1 VSWRLF
7 GSVEP
12 PIVAA
17 MTASTAEEAANY
29 RARMSRA
36 VALWVLTLA
45 LPLGRQWLLHSKL
58 PDTLPPTSS
67 LFGEPQ
73 SGVLTVGVA
82 VTVTGCDASFPIDGA
97 AVLKYS
103 FLRHSSERYRYQFYA
118 IYHPM
123 AAKCVKT
130 LEDVGY
136 VLLERETPV
145 NISAIEGEYLRGRIA
160 KSGTYRTSDGE

>member
-1 VSWRLF
+1 
-7 GSVEP
+7 
-12 PIVAA
+12 
-17 MTASTAEEAANY
+17 MMASTAEDTANY
-29 RARMSRA
+29 RARISRA
-36 VALWVLTLA
+36 VALWALTLA
-45 LPLGRQWLLHSKL
+45 LPLGRQWLLLSKL
-58 PDTLPPTSS
+58 PDTLPTTSI

-73 SGVLTVGVA
+73 SGILTVGVA

-123 AAKCVKT
+123 AAECVKT

-160 KSGTYRTSDGE
+160 KSGT